1 MVLSEFMSGLRL
13 EAHTLAKRPDVFQVR
28 GGGEI
33 HEYIPIRKGQSKN
46 EQDLMNLASEWQRKQ
61 GQGWLL
67 GFQLEWLNKVE
78 PFTEMGNI
86 RGEANLEEMC
96 TFIWSPQ

>member
-1 MVLSEFMSGLRL
+1 ME
-13 EAHTLAKRPDVFQVR
+13 EK
-28 GGGEI
+28 E
-33 HEYIPIRKGQSKN
+33 
-46 EQDLMNLASEWQRKQ
+46 Q

-86 RGEANLEEMC
+86 RGEVNLEEMC

>member
-1 MVLSEFMSGLRL
+1 
-13 EAHTLAKRPDVFQVR
+13 
-28 GGGEI
+28 
-33 HEYIPIRKGQSKN
+33 
-46 EQDLMNLASEWQRKQ
+46 MNLASECKRKQ